1 MTYSK
6 SFALEQWLT
15 TRRASIDRIDKA
27 HSDLGEVEGPGRPL
41 ELGKPLAHSYII
53 RVVAE
58 FQAFTRDLYDLAAE
72 HLITVAEPPAGLV
85 AILTSAVTSGR
96 SMDAGNATMKALRT
110 DFSRLGIRRLDLKLA
125 AKYSTWDVSSGGKDT
140 SRFNHLIEMRNA
152 LAHGNQR
159 QVDEYRRQ
167 GRSDTVTWGRA
178 QLPALNRAARG
189 LDTIVWEHL
198 LNETGAA
205 PW

>member
-1 MTYSK
+1 MTYCR

-15 TRRASIDRIDKA
+15 VRRASINRIDTA
-27 HSDLGEVEGPGRPL
+27 HSALGEVDGPGRPL

-58 FQAFTRDLYDLAAE
+58 FQAFTRDLHDLAAE
-72 HLITVAEPPAGLV
+72 HLVTVSDPPDGLV
-85 AILTSAVTSGR
+85 TILTAAITGGR
-96 SMDAGNATMKALRT
+96 SMDSGNATLTAIRT
-110 DFSRLGIRRLDLKLA
+110 DFARLGIGNVEGKIGSHYAHWQKDGVDR
-125 AKYSTWDVSSGGKDT
+125 AK
-140 SRFNHLIEMRNA
+140 FNHLIEMRNA

-167 GRSDTVTWGRA
+167 GRPDTVTWGRA
-178 QLPALNRAARG
+178 QLPTLNRAARG
-189 LDTIVWEHL
+189 LERVVWTNL
-198 LNETGAA
+198 STKTGAS